1 MATSASVI
9 SKSRDSAI
17 SLRWIIS
24 ARDDLV
30 WLIGS
35 VASSYLLLVLYVKG
49 IVPLVPMV
57 ALWAILIDAPHVF
70 GTFSR
75 TYFDRTERRNRSH
88 LLWGSLLF
96 FAIGPLMVLAGAG
109 LVFFFLAALW
119 AYYHLV
125 KQHYGFMVLYKKKN
139 DDLAPVD
146 NALDRLLLLFAFNY
160 PFVAFIARDPE
171 AMARVPGKLQSGV
184 NVLATI
190 LLAGTL
196 ILAVAWSCRQIQRVI
211 TNEPLDVPKYL
222 LLAAA
227 IPMHWIVLL
236 TPMPHKPIAIVAI
249 LTIYHNLQYHRLIW
263 FHNKKYTR
271 GSTAFTGTAGASP
284 AAAESA
290 GFRGSSPTVREG
302 GESTTELRQKYGAA
316 ELISRRLLFYIAFG
330 VLFGLIYQGPRQFLG
345 YISLKSGD
353 GVAGA
358 QSFATQLG
366 ISFLWGYAFIH
377 YYLDSK
383 IWRIRRDPSVG
394 KALNM
399 A

>member
-1 MATSASVI
+1 MATSVDVIERAEPRAVSV
-9 SKSRDSAI
+9 
-17 SLRWIIS
+17 RWIIS

-49 IVPLVPMV
+49 VLPLVPMV

-75 TYFDRTERRNRSH
+75 TYFDRTERQNRAR

-96 FAIGPLMVLAGAG
+96 FAIGPLMVYAGAG
-109 LVFFFLAALW
+109 LIFFFLAALW

-171 AMARVPGKLQSGV
+171 AMKRVPVALQSGV
-184 NVLATI
+184 NGLAMV
-190 LLAGTL
+190 LLAGT
-196 ILAVAWSCRQIQRVI
+196 IVLAIAWLGRQVQRAV
-211 TNEPLDVPKYL
+211 TGEALNVPKYL

-263 FHNKKYTR
+263 FHNKKYV
-271 GSTAFTGTAGASP
+271 GMAP
-284 AAAESA
+284 
-290 GFRGSSPTVREG
+290 RGSSPTVKEG
-302 GESTTELRQKYGAA
+302 SPSSATDLRQKYGAA
-316 ELISRRLLFYIAFG
+316 ELISRRLLYYIAFG
-330 VLFGLIYQGPRQFLG
+330 ILFGLIYQGPRQFLG
-345 YISLKSGD
+345 YISLKSGE
-353 GVAGA
+353 GA

-383 IWRIRRDPSVG
+383 IWRVRRDPSVG